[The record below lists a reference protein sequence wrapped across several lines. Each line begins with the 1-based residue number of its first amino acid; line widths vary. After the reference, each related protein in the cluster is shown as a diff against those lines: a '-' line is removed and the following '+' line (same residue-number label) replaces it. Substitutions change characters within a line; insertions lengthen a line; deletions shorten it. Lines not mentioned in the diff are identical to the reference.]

1 MVKFNLWIGKKNYSL
16 ESGREMKEKYL
27 INEDGVILNTIKE
40 GDKVKIVRKETL
52 DFIKSEDDL
61 IEINKGEPFIKIY
74 PNVIDCLLNE
84 DLSSADYKIIF
95 ICMKYLRYDSG
106 AVMYENNGNFLSQKD
121 IIALTKLGKKTVY
134 NSIEKLVSKKIL
146 HKGVTGKEYQLFMN
160 PFIFMRG
167 TKVNKTLCSMFA
179 KSKWNKNKRH
189 QKPKN

>member
-1 MVKFNLWIGKKNYSL
+1 
-16 ESGREMKEKYL
+16 MKEKYL
-27 INEDGVILNTIKE
+27 VNEDGVILNTIKE

-74 PNVIDCLLNE
+74 PNVIDCLLDE

-121 IIALTKLGKKTVY
+121 IITLTKLGKKTVY

-146 HKGVTGKEYQLFMN
+146 HKGITGKEYQLFMN

-167 TKVNKTLCSMFA
+167 TKVNKTLYAMFK

>member
-1 MVKFNLWIGKKNYSL
+1 
-16 ESGREMKEKYL
+16 MKEKYL
-27 INEDGVILNTIKE
+27 INEDGVVLNTINE

-74 PNVIDCLLNE
+74 PSVIDCLLDE
-84 DLSSADYKIIF
+84 DLSSADYRIIF

-134 NSIEKLVSKKIL
+134 NSIEK
-146 HKGVTGKEYQLFMN
+146 
-160 PFIFMRG
+160 
-167 TKVNKTLCSMFA
+167 
-179 KSKWNKNKRH
+179 
-189 QKPKN
+189 

>member
-74 PNVIDCLLNE
+74 PNVIDSLLNE

-160 PFIFMRG
+160 PFIFMKG
-167 TKVNKTLCSMFA
+167 TKVNKTLYAMFK

-189 QKPKN
+189 QKAKN